1 MYTARRTA
9 EIEKKAKNE
18 DPRLVNKNVVY
29 LLKERR
35 RFKETGVGSLFTKE
49 KKSEI

>member
-1 MYTARRTA
+1 MYTVDETA

-18 DPRLVNKNVVY
+18 NLELVNKGVVY
-29 LLKERR
+29 LLKKRR